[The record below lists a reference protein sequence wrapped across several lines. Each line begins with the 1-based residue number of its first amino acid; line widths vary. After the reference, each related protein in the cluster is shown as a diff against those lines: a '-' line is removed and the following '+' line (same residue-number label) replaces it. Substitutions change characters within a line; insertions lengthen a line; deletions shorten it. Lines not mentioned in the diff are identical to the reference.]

1 MIFIGYQGIGKST
14 LAGKKAINKCID
26 LESGNF
32 WVNGKRAEDWY
43 VPYCNIALDLSSQGY
58 NVFTSSHKEVREYLG
73 EVGGEKIAIIKPSYE
88 LKDEWIGR
96 LKERY
101 ETSKL
106 DKDFKAWKNAED
118 RYETNIEEMVKDAIR
133 YGFYTITIEDMNYDL
148 RKIVKH
154 FVRDVT
160 GENVE
165 D

>member
-32 WVNGKRAEDWY
+32 WVNGKRADDWY

-58 NVFTSSHKEVREYLG
+58 NVFTSSHNVVREYLG
-73 EVGGEKIAIIKPSYE
+73 EVGGEKIAIIKPAYE

-101 ETSKL
+101 ESSKL